1 MKGKLIIIEATD
13 GAGKKTQSDL
23 LYKRLLDEGNKIKK
37 IEFPN
42 YKDSSSALVKMY
54 LNGEF
59 GTKPGDVNA
68 YVASTFYAVDR
79 FASYKREWKEFYE
92 NGGIILADRYT
103 TANMVHQASKM
114 DNIKEK
120 EDFLQWLC
128 DFEFG
133 KFGLPQP
140 DCVVF
145 LNMPPENSQQLMK
158 NRKNKIN
165 GEEEKDIHEKDKEY
179 LVKSYET
186 ACYVAQKYNWLKI
199 DCVDNGNIKSIEK
212 IHDQIYREIKN
223 VIK

>member
-1 MKGKLIIIEATD
+1 MKGKLIILEATD
-13 GAGKKTQSDL
+13 GSGKKTQSEL
-23 LYKRLLDEGNKIKK
+23 LYKRLFEEGHKIKK
-37 IEFPN
+37 IEFPD
-42 YKDSSSALVKMY
+42 YKNPSSTLVKMY

-68 YVASTFYAVDR
+68 YTASTFYAVDR
-79 FASYKREWKEFYE
+79 FASYKKEWKEFYE

-114 DNIKEK
+114 DDIKEK
-120 EDFLQWLC
+120 DDFLDWLW

-133 KFGLPQP
+133 KFQLPKP

-145 LNMPPENSQQLMK
+145 LNMPSEYAAELMK

-165 GEEEKDIHEKDKEY
+165 GKQEKDIHEKDKEY
-179 LVKSYET
+179 LKKSYET
-186 ACYVAQKYNWLKI
+186 ACYVAEKYDWIKI
-199 DCVDNGNIKSIEK
+199 DCVEEDKIRSIEK
-212 IHDQIYREIKN
+212 IHDQIYREIKS